1 MDPAISL
8 GTLALVRTG
17 TVFARGAVFTRI
29 IVTFVDFYLAIK
41 AFVSSPVTLALEGA
55 VRIDAFARIADSRTT
70 SAFVHIPVASCSF
83 PSWLAEASVSYDDG
97 VSSVAPL
104 VVDAFLL
111 ASAAG
116 FG

>member
-1 MDPAISL
+1 MYSILDDKLTFWFSDFLFLFPL
-8 GTLALVRTG
+8 LLNKLAE
-17 TVFARGAVFTRI
+17 ARVYPMRM
-29 IVTFVDFYLAIK
+29 
-41 AFVSSPVTLALEGA
+41 AFPPLLT
-55 VRIDAFARIADSRTT
+55 
-70 SAFVHIPVASCSF
+70 
-83 PSWLAEASVSYDDG
+83 WLAEASVSYDDG

>member
-1 MDPAISL
+1 M
-8 GTLALVRTG
+8 RM
-17 TVFARGAVFTRI
+17 
-29 IVTFVDFYLAIK
+29 
-41 AFVSSPVTLALEGA
+41 AFPPLLT
-55 VRIDAFARIADSRTT
+55 
-70 SAFVHIPVASCSF
+70 
-83 PSWLAEASVSYDDG
+83 WLAEASVSYDDG